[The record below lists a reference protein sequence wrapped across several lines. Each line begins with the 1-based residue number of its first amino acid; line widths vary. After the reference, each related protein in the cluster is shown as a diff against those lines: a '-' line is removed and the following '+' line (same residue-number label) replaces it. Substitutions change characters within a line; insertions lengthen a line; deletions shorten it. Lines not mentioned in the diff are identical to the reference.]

1 MPAVFDP
8 SNNERYPR
16 GYVTSTLNQ
25 QQAGAY
31 GSTMADQFVKDVIAG
46 KDSLDVVVI
55 SDSNAAYS
63 TNGGMLYALEKGLL
77 DAGAAA
83 YATGIFPCG
92 GATATVNQPA
102 GKYSA
107 LAIEANQA
115 LIGTAQGGSA
125 SVSLGSAQTSLTAI
139 NNAWNGGSS
148 GFKPAGTVLD
158 WAYIASGTTFQASQY
173 VQLGATS
180 SLGVTNELT
189 YRVGYATFTTGS
201 GSFKAGVFNQTDGAW
216 ISGTSYNT
224 NTAVSGYSIASHTLS
239 ANAARSGKAIRF
251 TKTDA
256 FYGQGSVI
264 GPVGFLFES
273 VSRNVKGFA
282 VTGMGYY
289 AGGTTTQ
296 ISDGVVAANG
306 TITTYL
312 RELRERQILQGGSGR
327 VLVFTYTGVNDVG
340 ASNLSAWATKTNAM
354 IGHFQTKWAELG
366 YPASDLTFVVSVTH
380 TQAATD
386 TALAAGRVLGKTSV
400 SFGAGNQVT
409 FIDMNEMAPYT
420 YLNTNSFYDTGGN
433 EHLTLTGYAAV
444 GGLLVAA
451 LNK

>member
-8 SNNERYPR
+8 SNSERNPR
-16 GYVTSTLNQ
+16 GYATSTLNQ
-25 QQAGAY
+25 QQTGAY

-55 SDSNAAYS
+55 ADSNAAYS
-63 TNGGMLYALEKGLL
+63 TNGGMLYAWEKGLL

-115 LIGTAQGGSA
+115 LVGTAQSGPSWT
-125 SVSLGSAQTSLTAI
+125 SLGSAQTSLTAI
-139 NNAWNGGSS
+139 NNAWNGGSG

-158 WAYIASGTTFQASQY
+158 WAYVATGTNNQSSQY

-180 SLGVTNELT
+180 SLGVSNELT

-201 GSFKAGVFNQTDGAW
+201 GSFKVGAFTPSPSAW
-216 ISGTSYNT
+216 ISGTTYNT
-224 NTAVSGYSIASHTLS
+224 NTGTSGYAIATHVVA
-239 ANAARSGKAIRF
+239 ANPSRVVATRF
-251 TKTDA
+251 TKTDS
-256 FYGQGSVI
+256 FYGQGGVN
-264 GPVGFLFES
+264 GPAGFLFES

-282 VTGMGYY
+282 VTGMDYY

-296 ISDGVVAANG
+296 ISDGIVAANG

-340 ASNLSAWATKTNAM
+340 AGNLADWATKTNAM

-366 YPASDLTFVVSVTH
+366 YPPSDLAFVVSVTH
-380 TQAATD
+380 TQAASD
-386 TALAAGRVLGKTSV
+386 SVLASARVLGKTSV
-400 SFGAGNQVT
+400 SFGPGNQVS

-420 YLNTNSFYDTGGN
+420 YLNSNSYYDGGGN
-433 EHLTLTGYAAV
+433 SHLSLTGYAAV
-444 GGLLVAA
+444 GGLIVTA
-451 LNK
+451 LKK

>member
-55 SDSNAAYS
+55 SDSNGAYS
-63 TNGGMLYALEKGLL
+63 SNGGMLYAWEKGLL

-148 GFKPAGTVLD
+148 GFKPAGPVLD
-158 WAYIASGTTFQASQY
+158 WAYIASGTTFQSSQY

-224 NTAVSGYSIASHTLS
+224 TGTSGYSIASHTLA
-239 ANAARSGKAIRF
+239 ANSGRSGKAIRF

-282 VTGMGYY
+282 VTGMGVYS
-289 AGGTTTQ
+289 GGTTTQ
-296 ISDGVVAANG
+296 ISDGMVASG
-306 TITTYL
+306 DTTTTYL

-340 ASNLSAWATKTNAM
+340 AGNLSAWATKTNAM
-354 IGHFQTKWAELG
+354 ISHFQTKWTALG
-366 YPASDLTFVVSVTH
+366 YPSSDLAFVVAVTH
-380 TQAATD
+380 TQAAAD
-386 TALAAGRVLGKTSV
+386 TTLAAGRVLGKSEV
-400 SFGAGNQVT
+400 SFGASNQVS

-420 YLNTNSFYDTGGN
+420 YLNTNSFYDAGGN
-433 EHLTLTGYAAV
+433 SHLTLTGYAAV
-444 GGLLVAA
+444 GALIVAA

>member
-8 SNNERYPR
+8 SNSERNPR

-25 QQAGAY
+25 QGTGAY
-31 GSTMADQFVKDVIAG
+31 GSTEANQFIKDVIAG
-46 KDSLDVVVI
+46 RDSLDVVVI
-55 SDSNAAYS
+55 ADSNGAYS
-63 TNGGMLYALEKGLL
+63 TNGGMFYAWEKGLL

-92 GATATVNQPA
+92 GATATVVQPA

-107 LAIEANQA
+107 LAIDANQA

-158 WAYIASGTTFQASQY
+158 WAYIASGTTYQASQY
-173 VQLGATS
+173 AQLGATS

-201 GSFKAGVFNQTDGAW
+201 GSFKAGAFNQTDGAW

-224 NTAVSGYSIASHTLS
+224 NTGTSGYSIASHTIA
-239 ANAARSGKAIRF
+239 ANAARSGKAVRF

-264 GPVGFLFES
+264 GPAGFLFES
-273 VSRNVKGFA
+273 ISRSVKGFA

-296 ISDGVVAANG
+296 ISDGVVASG
-306 TITTYL
+306 DTITTYL
-312 RELRERQILQGGSGR
+312 RELRERQVLQGGSGR

-340 ASNLSAWATKTNAM
+340 AGNLSAWATKTNAM
-354 IGHFQTKWAELG
+354 IGHFQTKWAALG
-366 YPASDLTFVVSVTH
+366 YPSSDLAFVVAVTH
-380 TQAATD
+380 TQAAAD
-386 TALAAGRVLGKTSV
+386 TVLAAGRVLGKTTV
-400 SFGAGNQVT
+400 SFGTGNQVM

-433 EHLTLTGYAAV
+433 EHLKLTGYAAV
-444 GGLLVAA
+444 GALIVAA